1 MRTAKKWGWRILVF
15 HADRGV
21 LGNQIFIVDRILE
34 LVLHEVGV
42 FAIVPIEP
50 TQNLYRDKLLAAEE
64 ELGGK
69 VAFANRQGYPG
80 SAMVGK
86 LGNQFVD
93 HLTADADLAEL
104 GADPKVEQ
112 MEPRAVEFINH
123 EPNHPFFVL
132 SDHADAIAL
141 SKGLEEILLGPR
153 VIKASAFDGEYF
165 GHVTPDH
172 PADMQ
177 FDLIFGPG
185 FHSGSPNREGQSPSR
200 IPSLV
205 SALQGSWPA

>member
-1 MRTAKKWGWRILVF
+1 
-15 HADRGV
+15 
-21 LGNQIFIVDRILE
+21 
-34 LVLHEVGV
+34 
-42 FAIVPIEP
+42 
-50 TQNLYRDKLLAAEE
+50 LA
-64 ELGGK
+64 
-69 VAFANRQGYPG
+69 
-80 SAMVGK
+80 
-86 LGNQFVD
+86 
-93 HLTADADLAEL
+93 ADADLAEL

-123 EPNHPFFVL
+123 EPNHPFFVF

-153 VIKASAFDGEYF
+153 VIKASALNGEYF

-205 SALQGSWPA
+205 SALQGRSPA